1 MLPMT
6 RNKKGKS
13 CKNCVWFY
21 LDHADPIS
29 PGCASCALGQNPTEV
44 PCGHYSEKKDVQEES
59 ASKQPVA
66 KEDDVDINIPW
77 AIETFIDMN

>member
-1 MLPMT
+1 MN
-6 RNKKGKS
+6 RNKKDKS

-21 LDHADPIS
+21 LNHADPIS

-44 PCGHYSEKKDVQEES
+44 PCGHYSEKKDVRREPDR
-59 ASKQPVA
+59 KHLTD
-66 KEDDVDINIPW
+66 KEDDADINIPW